1 MQTSFFIRQHE
12 IHAQI
17 EAQLYWKNTHL
28 ELYQKCYLYMYGL
41 KLATHISVGVMQ
53 SKTQS
58 NVESFR
64 LVYFLLSFVLVQIE
78 KSIAKRIQN
87 TTDPGEPPQLKWKS
101 RNNAH
106 LWPIHRIDNKVASG
120 HNKVFDTSSRIK
132 LVQVILVGHIRGL
145 LQILKSLFPLSP
157 SITLQSV
164 PNDLSCFLKMPLEI
178 V

>member
-41 KLATHISVGVMQ
+41 KLVTHISVGVMQ

-64 LVYFLLSFVLVQIE
+64 FFYFLFSFVLVQIK

-87 TTDPGEPPQLKWKS
+87 TTDPGEPTQLKWKS

-106 LWPIHRIDNKVASG
+106 
-120 HNKVFDTSSRIK
+120 
-132 LVQVILVGHIRGL
+132 
-145 LQILKSLFPLSP
+145 
-157 SITLQSV
+157 
-164 PNDLSCFLKMPLEI
+164 
-178 V
+178 